1 MIEFNSV
8 SKSYQIAG
16 STVPVLRD
24 ISFTIE
30 DGEFVSIMGPSGSG
44 KSTLMHIMGC
54 LDVPTSGRVSLFGT
68 DIAGMSRDELAHA
81 RNRQIGFV
89 FQNFH
94 LIGRMTA
101 LRNVELPLVYAGWRR
116 GRRSERARSL
126 LTQVGLEHRMD
137 HYPNE
142 LSGGQKQR
150 VAIARALANK
160 PALILADEPTGAL
173 DTATGQEIMELFG
186 RLNSQGVTIVVVTH
200 DAAVASYASR
210 TIYVRD
216 GKVVDTL

>member
-1 MIEFNSV
+1 MIEFQDV
-8 SKSYQIAG
+8 TKSYSVG
-16 STVPVLRD
+16 GTTVPVLRG
-24 ISFTIE
+24 ISFVIE

-54 LDVPTSGRVSLFGT
+54 LDKPTSGHVRLFGS
-68 DIAGMSRDELAHA
+68 DIEAMTRAELAHT

-101 LRNVELPLVYAGWRR
+101 LRNVELPLVYAGWK
-116 GRRSERARSL
+116 RSERIRRARSL
-126 LTQVGLEHRMD
+126 LEDVGLGHRTD

-150 VAIARALANK
+150 VAIARALANR
-160 PALILADEPTGAL
+160 PSLILADEPTGAL
-173 DTATGQEIMELFG
+173 DTVTGQEIMELFH
-186 RLNSQGVTIVVVTH
+186 RLNRTGVTVVVVTH
-200 DAAVASYASR
+200 DPTVAEHAGR
-210 TIYVRD
+210 TILVRD
-216 GKVVDTL
+216 GEVVER